1 MRVLNQEGAS
11 EDRMSAAFI
20 GVDVGTGSARAG
32 VFDDHGRLLAS
43 AKRAISIWHEAGG
56 IVEQSSRD
64 IWRAACESVRE
75 AVGASG
81 LPRETFKGLS
91 FDATCSLVVLDPS
104 GASLAIGPSGDPARD
119 VIVWMDHRAVAE
131 ADFINRD
138 GHQVLRYVGGKISPE
153 MQSPKLL
160 WLARHMPDAYR
171 RAGHF
176 MDLTDFLA
184 WRATGSAARSVC
196 TVTCKWTYLAHER
209 RWARDFFDRIGLSA
223 LAGPDFARIGAEVV
237 EPGTPLGGGLD
248 GEAAAAMGLAPGTPV
263 GAGLIDAHAGAI
275 GTMGAALE
283 GRAADPR
290 RRLALILGTSSCCMA
305 VSDEPRF
312 IEGVWGPYFSALT
325 PRQWLTEGGQSAF
338 GAAID
343 RMMGLHPAFTG
354 LAETAREKAFEKME
368 RDILARAGSLSQ
380 SALLARDLHVLPDF
394 LGNRSPLAD
403 PNARGLLVG
412 LDLSDDYDSL
422 LTLYVATLNGLAQG
436 VGQIMRALERGG
448 YQFDMLV
455 VSGGAARSP
464 LVRQT
469 IADAT
474 GKTVGVPETSEPVL
488 LGAAMLGAV
497 AANRHGMDAAMS
509 AMSRLAEEATP
520 AGGEISA
527 FHEKKRQV
535 FELAQETER
544 RTRMIMGE

>member
-1 MRVLNQEGAS
+1 MGQ
-11 EDRMSAAFI
+11 AFI

-32 VFDDHGRLLAS
+32 VFDESGRLLAS
-43 AKRAISIWHEAGG
+43 ARQPIAIWQEAGG
-56 IVEQSSRD
+56 IVEHSSQD
-64 IWRAACESVRE
+64 IWTAACAAVRAAVES
-75 AVGASG
+75 SG
-81 LPRETFKGLS
+81 LAPAGIAGLG
-91 FDATCSLVVLDPS
+91 FDATCSLVVLDPA
-104 GASLAIGPSGDPARD
+104 GASLPVGPNGDPARD
-119 VIVWMDHRAVAE
+119 VIVWMDHRAVGE
-131 ADFINRD
+131 ADLINRD
-138 GHQVLRYVGGKISPE
+138 AHPVLRFVGGKISPE

-160 WLARHMPDAYR
+160 WLSRHMPETYR

-176 MDLTDFLA
+176 LDLTDFLT
-184 WRATGSAARSVC
+184 WRATGSAVRSLC

-209 RWARDFFDRIGLSA
+209 RWAGDFFDRIGLSG
-223 LAGPDFARIGAEVV
+223 LGGPGFARIGAEVA
-237 EPGTPLGGGLD
+237 EPGTMLGKGLVA
-248 GEAAAAMGLAPGTPV
+248 EAAAAMGLTPGIPV
-263 GAGLIDAHAGAI
+263 GAGLIDAHAGAV

-283 GRAADPR
+283 GGTADAR

-343 RMMGLHPAFTG
+343 HAMRGHPAFARFAG
-354 LAETAREKAFEKME
+354 GAREKAFEQLE
-368 RDILARAGSLSQ
+368 RDILARVGSLSD
-380 SALLARDLHVLPDF
+380 AVLLARDLHVLPDF
-394 LGNRSPLAD
+394 LGNRSPHAD
-403 PNARGLLVG
+403 PSARAGLIG

-422 LTLYVATLNGLAQG
+422 LCLYVATLNGLAQG
-436 VGQIMRALERGG
+436 MGQIIRALERGG
-448 YQFDMLV
+448 YAFDLLV

-474 GKTVGVPETSEPVL
+474 GMRVGIPETTEPVL

-497 AANRHGMDAAMS
+497 AAGRHDMVSAMS
-509 AMSRLAEEATP
+509 AMSRLAEEVTP
-520 AGGEISA
+520 ARGRIRA
-527 FHEKKRQV
+527 MHDRKRQV

-544 RTRMIMGE
+544 RARDIMAAP